1 MICAGIRRSR
11 SWRSCTRISV
21 ALFKSELNICVK
33 STRVKKKW
41 STTYQGQDPGWQSA
55 IATDSGATGG
65 ATVIRIGS
73 MGLCNQKYGIESV
86 SKSFIHDATQ
96 YVVTSTGLF
105 DFSLKCDDNTF
116 AQDPNGDQPLAVE
129 DLDDDPIIIASVL
142 DCCILS

>member
-11 SWRSCTRISV
+11 SWRSCTCISV

-33 STRVKKKW
+33 STRVKKNGRQHTKAKALDGNQQLQQI
-41 STTYQGQDPGWQSA
+41 QGQPEELLWFELEVWDY
-55 IATDSGATGG
+55 ATK
-65 ATVIRIGS
+65 
-73 MGLCNQKYGIESV
+73 KYGIESV
-86 SKSFIHDATQ
+86 SKSFIHDTMQ
-96 YVVTSTGLF
+96 YVGTSTGLF

-129 DLDDDPIIIASVL
+129 DLDDDPIIIVSVL